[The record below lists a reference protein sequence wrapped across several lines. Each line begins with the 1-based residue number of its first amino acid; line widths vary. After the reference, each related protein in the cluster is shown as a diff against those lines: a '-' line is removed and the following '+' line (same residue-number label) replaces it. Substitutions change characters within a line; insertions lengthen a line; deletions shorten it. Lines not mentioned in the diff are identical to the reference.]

1 MSKDQESAFI
11 MTLPFDALLQLQQLD
26 QQKIAFH
33 DRLQQVPVEQAE
45 IRRRLEA
52 AQQANTQAQ
61 QALEECQKQ
70 RRTKEQDVQGHEER
84 LNKLKT
90 RLTEIKTNKEYHAH
104 LAEIEAAKQAQTH
117 AEDEV
122 LVLMEQA
129 ETLIQ
134 QSAQAAAQLTEADA
148 KAKTETAELEQES
161 KRITGL
167 LEKLEADS
175 AQLEPTIEP
184 ALLKE
189 YQRLHKRWKGSAV
202 VPIHNDCCS
211 GCRLAVPPQ
220 LIAEV
225 RRHEKAQYCPHCGR
239 FLYWPV
245 K

>member
-1 MSKDQESAFI
+1 MIS
-11 MTLPFDALLQLQQLD
+11 PFDALLQLQQLD

-33 DRLQQVPVEQAE
+33 ERLGQIPVEQAE
-45 IRRRLEA
+45 IRHRLDA
-52 AQQANTQAQ
+52 AQQAKAQAQ
-61 QALEECQKQ
+61 QHLDDCQKQ
-70 RRTKEQDVQGHEER
+70 RRTKEQDVQTHEER

-104 LAEIEAAKQAQTH
+104 LGEIDTAKQAQTH

-122 LVLMEQA
+122 LALMEQT
-129 ETLIQ
+129 ETLAQ
-134 QSAQAAAQLTEADA
+134 QVAQATKQLAEAEVKTKAEEAA
-148 KAKTETAELEQES
+148 LEEE
-161 KRITGL
+161 RGRVTGL

-175 AQLEPTIEP
+175 AQLEPTIDP

-189 YQRLHKRWKGSAV
+189 YRRLHKRWKGSAIA
-202 VPIHNDCCS
+202 PIQNGSCT

-239 FLYWPV
+239 FLYWPHTTV
-245 K
+245 QASE

>member
-1 MSKDQESAFI
+1 

-26 QQKIAFH
+26 QQKLAFRE
-33 DRLQQVPVEQAE
+33 RLAQVPVEQAE

-52 AQQANTQAQ
+52 AQQAKTQAQ
-61 QALEECQKQ
+61 QALDDCQKQ
-70 RRTKEQDVQGHEER
+70 RRTKEQDVQSHEER

-90 RLTEIKTNKEYHAH
+90 RLTELKTNKEYQAH
-104 LAEIEAAKQAQTH
+104 LGEIESARQAQTH

-122 LVLMEQA
+122 LVLMEQG
-129 ETLIQ
+129 ETLTKQ
-134 QSAQAAAQLTEADA
+134 VAQATKQLTEAGT
-148 KAKTETAELEQES
+148 KAKSEEAALEQEHQ
-161 KRITGL
+161 RITGL

-175 AQLEPTIEP
+175 AQLEPTIDA

-189 YQRLHKRWKGSAV
+189 YRRLSKRWKGSAIA
-202 VPIHNDCCS
+202 PIENGSCT

-239 FLYWPV
+239 FLYWPHTAV
-245 K
+245 PA